1 MPDVTIPDLPPSS
14 DTAWLFP
21 GQGAQ
26 RVGMGKD
33 LYEEIPAARA
43 VFDAADAALGFPLSR
58 LCFEGPEDELTR
70 TVNTQPALVAH
81 SIAALVAA
89 IDAGSVT
96 QWPAFTAGHSLGE
109 YAAMIASRAVSFDA
123 GLRLVRERGRLMQ
136 EACDR
141 EPGTMAAVL
150 GLERDDVARVCSETG
165 ASLCNENAPGN
176 ITIGGTTEAVERASE
191 AAKAAG
197 AKRVLPL
204 KVAGAFHTPLMD
216 SAAAGMRLVLGEA
229 RFADPVVPVVSNVTA
244 QPLTS
249 GADFAREL
257 TDQVTSPVLWVDGV
271 RTMWSRGVTSFI
283 EFGPGRVLTGALART
298 EPEAKLRNVETAAEA
313 RGEPAAG

>member
-1 MPDVTIPDLPPSS
+1 MPDVTIPVLPPSS

-33 LYEEIPAARA
+33 LYDEIPAARS

-96 QWPAFTAGHSLGE
+96 QRPAYTAGHSLGE

-150 GLERDDVARVCSETG
+150 GLERDDVARVCRETG

-176 ITIGGTTEAVERASE
+176 ITIGGTAEAVERASE
-191 AAKAAG
+191 AARAAG

-216 SAAAGMRLVLGEA
+216 SAAVGMRLVLGEA
-229 RFADPVVPVVSNVTA
+229 RFADPQMPVVSNVTG

-257 TDQVTSPVLWVDGV
+257 ADQVTSPVLWVDGV
-271 RTMWSRGVTSFI
+271 RTMWSKGVTSFI

-298 EPEAKLRNVETAAEA
+298 EPDAKLRNVETAAEA